1 MAEVEANF
9 KSWFD
14 NLLLILSRYLHIM
27 ALKKGRTEEQ
37 GPAMSKIRTLLADDH
52 TILRQGLR
60 KILEADPAFEVVG
73 EAGDGREAVKKAEEH
88 NPDVVVMDISMPTL
102 NGIEAT
108 RQIIKTT
115 PKTRI
120 LILTV
125 HENDQLALE
134 ILQAGATGYLLK
146 DAASEELLSA
156 IKAVY
161 RGDSYL
167 SPTIAKRVIS
177 QYLDIAK
184 GKVQAEDKFSL
195 LTSREREIL
204 QLIAEGYSNK
214 EIADQL
220 YISEKTVKTHRE
232 NIMRKLDLHSVAELV
247 KYALSR
253 GII

>member
-1 MAEVEANF
+1 MRANLSAAEIF
-9 KSWFD
+9 
-14 NLLLILSRYLHIM
+14 LLLCGALWSRMKLSRKPI
-27 ALKKGRTEEQ
+27 KGKVLRM
-37 GPAMSKIRTLLADDH
+37 GKIRTLLADDH

-60 KILEADPAFEVVG
+60 KILEVDPTLEVVG
-73 EAGDGREAVKKAEEH
+73 EAGDGREAVKRAEELK
-88 NPDVVVMDISMPTL
+88 PDVVVMDISMPIL
-102 NGIEAT
+102 NGLEAT
-108 RQIIKTT
+108 RQISKSL

-125 HENDQLALE
+125 HENDQLAFE

-146 DAASEELLSA
+146 DAAGDELISA

-167 SPTIAKRVIS
+167 SPSIAKRLIT
-177 QYLDIAK
+177 QYLDIAR
-184 GKVQAEDKFSL
+184 GKVATEDKFSL
-195 LTSREREIL
+195 LTAREREIL

-214 EIADQL
+214 EIADLL